1 MSIENIN
8 INDMIRVSKSVLGKE
23 ESDAV
28 ENIIRNI
35 GYLGMG
41 QEVGSFENELE
52 LYIGNPDYKAVCVN
66 TGTSALHLAIE
77 SVTNAGDEILV
88 PSFTYVATYQAI
100 TAAGCIPVSCEV
112 NKDTLLIDL
121 NDARKRVTNK
131 TKVILPVLY
140 ASNPSNLKEVY
151 ALANE
156 FKLRVI
162 EDSAHAFGCNF
173 NGKKI
178 GAQGD
183 IICFSFD
190 GIKNITSG
198 EGGAIFTSDKKVIE
212 YVKDARLLGVEKD
225 SEKRYKGERSWEFDV
240 SIQGYR
246 YHMSNIFAA
255 IGRVQ
260 LRRFEKEF
268 AASRK
273 HIAKK
278 YTSFLK
284 NNMKVKLIEMDY
296 DNIVPHIFPIRIK
309 GGSRDYLFDKF
320 KEIGIQ
326 CGMHYK
332 PNHLLTKYKTSYSL
346 PVTEKA
352 YNEVI
357 TLPLHPEI
365 TDLEIKKICL
375 IINKI

>member
-1 MSIENIN
+1 
-8 INDMIRVSKSVLGKE
+8 MIRVSKSIVGQE
-23 ESDAV
+23 ESEAV
-28 ENIIRNI
+28 ENVIRTI

-41 QEVGSFENELE
+41 EEVGRFESELE

-66 TGTSALHLAIE
+66 SGTSALHLAIE
-77 SVTNAGDEILV
+77 SVTNPGDEILV

-121 NDARKRVTNK
+121 NDARNRVTNK

-140 ASNPSNLKEVY
+140 ASNPGNLKEIYVM
-151 ALANE
+151 ANE
-156 FKLRVI
+156 FNLRVI
-162 EDSAHAFGCNF
+162 EDSAHAFGCNYKE
-173 NGKKI
+173 KKI

-198 EGGAIFTSDKKVIE
+198 EGGAIFTSDDKVIE

-225 SEKRYKGERSWEFDV
+225 SEKRYQGERSWDFDV
-240 SIQGYR
+240 TVQGYR
-246 YHMSNIFAA
+246 FHMSNIFAA

-260 LRRFEKEF
+260 LKRFEKEF
-268 AASRK
+268 VVNRK

-278 YTSFLK
+278 YTRLLI
-284 NNMKVKLIEMDY
+284 NNMNIKLIDMDY
-296 DNIVPHIFPIRIK
+296 DNIVPHIFPILVQ
-309 GGSRDYLFDKF
+309 GGLRDHLFDKL
-320 KEIGIQ
+320 KENGIQ

-332 PNHLLTKYKTSYSL
+332 PNHLLTKYKISYSL

-352 YNEVI
+352 YTQVL

-365 TDLEIKKICL
+365 TDLEIEKICQ
-375 IINKI
+375 IINTI

>member
-1 MSIENIN
+1 MES
-8 INDMIRVSKSVLGKE
+8 MIRVSKSVVGQE
-23 ESDAV
+23 ESEAV
-28 ENIIRNI
+28 ENVIRNI

-41 QEVGSFENELE
+41 EEVGSFENELE

-77 SVTNAGDEILV
+77 SVTNPGDEILV
-88 PSFTYVATYQAI
+88 PSFTFVATYQAI
-100 TAAGCIPVSCEV
+100 TAAGCIPISCEV
-112 NKDTLLIDL
+112 NKDTLLLDV
-121 NDARKRVTNK
+121 NDARNRVTNK

-140 ASNPSNLKEVY
+140 ASNPGNLKEIYV
-151 ALANE
+151 LANE
-156 FKLRVI
+156 FNLRVI
-162 EDSAHAFGCNF
+162 EDSAHAFGCNY

-240 SIQGYR
+240 TIQGYR

-268 AASRK
+268 AVSRK
-273 HIAKK
+273 NIAKK
-278 YTSFLK
+278 YTSCLK
-284 NNMKVKLIEMDY
+284 NNTNIKLIEMDY
-296 DNIVPHIFPIRIK
+296 EYIVPHIFPILIK
-309 GGSRDYLFDKF
+309 GGLRDKLFDELDKN
-320 KEIGIQ
+320 GIQ

-346 PVTEKA
+346 PLTEKA
-352 YNEVI
+352 YSQI
-357 TLPLHPEI
+357 LTLPLHPGILDSDIE
-365 TDLEIKKICL
+365 KICK

>member
-1 MSIENIN
+1 
-8 INDMIRVSKSVLGKE
+8 MIRVSKSVVGKE
-23 ESDAV
+23 ESEAV

-41 QEVGSFENELE
+41 EEVGSFEKELE

-66 TGTSALHLAIE
+66 SGTSALHLAIE
-77 SVTNAGDEILV
+77 AVTNPGDEILV
-88 PSFTYVATYQAI
+88 PSFTYVATFQAI
-100 TAAGCIPVSCEV
+100 TAAGCVPVSCEV
-112 NKDTLLIDL
+112 NDDTLLIDL
-121 NDARKRVTNK
+121 NDARERVTNK

-151 ALANE
+151 AFADE

-162 EDSAHAFGCNF
+162 EDSAHAFGCNY

-198 EGGAIFTSDKKVIE
+198 EGGAIFTSDVKVIE

-268 AASRK
+268 AVSRK
-273 HIAKK
+273 YIAKK
-278 YTSFLK
+278 YTSLLK
-284 NNMKVKLIEMDY
+284 NNMNIKLIDMDY
-296 DNIVPHIFPIRIK
+296 DNIVPHIFPILIQ
-309 GGSRDYLFDKF
+309 GGYRDHLFDKL

-352 YNEVI
+352 YDQVL

-365 TDLEIKKICL
+365 TDESVNKICSL
-375 IINKI
+375 INYNK

>member
-1 MSIENIN
+1 MES
-8 INDMIRVSKSVLGKE
+8 MIRVSKSVVGQE
-23 ESDAV
+23 ESEAV
-28 ENIIRNI
+28 ENVIRNI

-41 QEVGSFENELE
+41 EEVKNFENELE

-66 TGTSALHLAIE
+66 TGTSALHIAIE
-77 SVTNAGDEILV
+77 SVTNPGDEILV
-88 PSFTYVATYQAI
+88 PSFTFIATYQAI
-100 TAAGCIPVSCEV
+100 TAAGCIPISCEV

-121 NDARKRVTNK
+121 NDARERVTNK

-140 ASNPSNLKEVY
+140 ASNPGNLKEIY

-162 EDSAHAFGCNF
+162 EDSAHAFGCNY

-198 EGGAIFTSDKKVIE
+198 EGGAIFTSDTKVIE

-240 SIQGYR
+240 TIQGYR

-260 LRRFEKEF
+260 LRKFEKEF
-268 AASRK
+268 AVSRK

-278 YTSFLK
+278 YTSLLK
-284 NNMKVKLIEMDY
+284 NNMNIKLIDMDY
-296 DNIVPHIFPIRIK
+296 DNIVPHIFPILVK
-309 GGSRDYLFDKF
+309 GGLRNQLFDKF
-320 KEIGIQ
+320 KENGVQ

-352 YNEVI
+352 YGEI
-357 TLPLHPEI
+357 LTLPLHPEI
-365 TDLEIKKICL
+365 TDLEIEKIHK

>member
-1 MSIENIN
+1 
-8 INDMIRVSKSVLGKE
+8 MIRVSKSVVGQE

-28 ENIIRNI
+28 ENVIKNI

-41 QEVGSFENELE
+41 EEVGSFEKELE
-52 LYIGNPDYKAVCVN
+52 LYIGNPEYKAVCVN

-77 SVTNAGDEILV
+77 SVTNPGDEILV
-88 PSFTYVATYQAI
+88 PSFTFIATYQAI
-100 TAAGCIPVSCEV
+100 TAAGCIPISCEV

-121 NDARKRVTNK
+121 NDARVRVTNK

-140 ASNPSNLKEVY
+140 ASNPGDLLGIY

-156 FKLRVI
+156 FNLRVI
-162 EDSAHAFGCNF
+162 EDSAHAFGCNY

-198 EGGAIFTSDKKVIE
+198 EGGAIFTSDIKVIAH
-212 YVKDARLLGVEKD
+212 VKDARLLGVEKD
-225 SEKRYKGERSWEFDV
+225 SEKRYKGERSWDFDV
-240 SIQGYR
+240 SVQGYR

-268 AASRK
+268 AISRK
-273 HIAKK
+273 NIAKK
-278 YTSFLK
+278 YSRLLK
-284 NNMKVKLIEMDY
+284 NNKHVKLIEMDY
-296 DNIVPHIFPIRIK
+296 ENIVPHIFPILVK
-309 GGSRDYLFDKF
+309 GGLRDQLFDKF
-320 KEIGIQ
+320 EENGIQ

-352 YNEVI
+352 YDQI
-357 TLPLHPEI
+357 LTIPLHPEI
-365 TDLEIKKICL
+365 TDLEIEKICK
-375 IINKI
+375 IINQI

>member
-1 MSIENIN
+1 MES
-8 INDMIRVSKSVLGKE
+8 MIRVSKSVVGKE

-28 ENIIRNI
+28 ENVIRNI

-41 QEVGSFENELE
+41 EEVGSFENELE
-52 LYIGNPDYKAVCVN
+52 LYIGNIDYKAVCVN
-66 TGTSALHLAIE
+66 SGTSALHLSIE
-77 SVTNAGDEILV
+77 AVTNPGDEILV
-88 PSFTYVATYQAI
+88 PSFTYIATYQAI

-140 ASNPSNLKEVY
+140 ASNPYNLNKVY
-151 ALANE
+151 ALADE
-156 FKLRVI
+156 FNLRVI
-162 EDSAHAFGCNF
+162 EDSAHAFGCNY

-225 SEKRYKGERSWEFDV
+225 SEKRYRGERSWEFDV
-240 SIQGYR
+240 TNQGYR
-246 YHMSNIFAA
+246 FHMSNIFAA

-268 AASRK
+268 AIARK
-273 HIAKK
+273 NIAKK
-278 YTSFLK
+278 YSSLLK
-284 NNMKVKLIEMDY
+284 NNTKIKLIEMDY
-296 DNIVPHIFPIRIK
+296 TNIVPHIFPILVK
-309 GGSRDYLFDKF
+309 GGLRDQLFDKL
-320 KEIGIQ
+320 KANSIQ

-332 PNHLLTKYKTSYSL
+332 PNHLLSKYKTSYSL
-346 PVTEKA
+346 PVSEKA
-352 YNEVI
+352 YSQVLTI
-357 TLPLHPEI
+357 PLHPEI
-365 TDLEIKKICL
+365 NQLEIKKICQ

>member
-1 MSIENIN
+1 MESI
-8 INDMIRVSKSVLGKE
+8 IRVSKSVVGQE
-23 ESDAV
+23 ESEAV
-28 ENIIRNI
+28 ENVIRNI

-41 QEVGSFENELE
+41 EEVKNFENELE

-66 TGTSALHLAIE
+66 TGTSALHIAIE
-77 SVTNAGDEILV
+77 SVTNPGDEILV
-88 PSFTYVATYQAI
+88 PSFTFIATYQAI
-100 TAAGCIPVSCEV
+100 TAAGCIPISCEI
-112 NKDTLLIDL
+112 NKDTLLMDL
-121 NDARKRVTNK
+121 NDARERVTNK

-140 ASNPSNLKEVY
+140 ASNPGNLKEIY

-162 EDSAHAFGCNF
+162 EDSAHAFGCNY

-198 EGGAIFTSDKKVIE
+198 EGGAIFTSDVKVME

-225 SEKRYKGERSWEFDV
+225 SEKRYKSERSWDFDV

-268 AASRK
+268 AISRK
-273 HIAKK
+273 NIAKK
-278 YTSFLK
+278 YSRLLK
-284 NNMKVKLIEMDY
+284 NNTNIKLIEMDY
-296 DNIVPHIFPIRIK
+296 ENIVPHIFPILIK
-309 GGSRDYLFDKF
+309 GGKRDQLFDKL
-320 KEIGIQ
+320 KENGIQ

-352 YNEVI
+352 YDQVL

-365 TDLEIKKICL
+365 TEESVNKICNL
-375 IINKI
+375 LTINKL

>member
-1 MSIENIN
+1 MES
-8 INDMIRVSKSVLGKE
+8 MIRVSKSIVGKE

-28 ENIIRNI
+28 ENVIRNI

-41 QEVGSFENELE
+41 EEVGSFENELE
-52 LYIGNPDYKAVCVN
+52 SYIGNIDYKAVCVN
-66 TGTSALHLAIE
+66 SGTSALHLSIE
-77 SVTNAGDEILV
+77 AVTNPGDEILV
-88 PSFTYVATYQAI
+88 PSFTYIATYQAI

-112 NKDTLLIDL
+112 NEDTLLIDL

-140 ASNPSNLKEVY
+140 ASNPSNLNKVY
-151 ALANE
+151 ALADE
-156 FKLRVI
+156 FNLRVI
-162 EDSAHAFGCNF
+162 EDSAHAFGCNY

-212 YVKDARLLGVEKD
+212 YIKDARLLGVEKD
-225 SEKRYKGERSWEFDV
+225 SEKRYRGERSWEFDV
-240 SIQGYR
+240 TNQGYR
-246 YHMSNIFAA
+246 FHMSNIFAA

-268 AASRK
+268 AISRK
-273 HIAKK
+273 NIAKK
-278 YTSFLK
+278 YSSLLK
-284 NNMKVKLIEMDY
+284 NNTNIKLIEMDY
-296 DNIVPHIFPIRIK
+296 TNIVPHIFPILVK
-309 GGSRDYLFDKF
+309 GGLRDQLFDKL
-320 KEIGIQ
+320 KANSIQ

-332 PNHLLTKYKTSYSL
+332 PNHLLSKYKTSYSL
-346 PVTEKA
+346 PVSEKA
-352 YNEVI
+352 YSQVLTI
-357 TLPLHPEI
+357 PLHPEI
-365 TDLEIKKICL
+365 TQLEIKKICQ
-375 IINKI
+375 IINKIQR

>member
-1 MSIENIN
+1 MES
-8 INDMIRVSKSVLGKE
+8 MIRVSKSVVGQE
-23 ESDAV
+23 ESEAV
-28 ENIIRNI
+28 ENVIRNI

-41 QEVGSFENELE
+41 EEVKNFENELE

-66 TGTSALHLAIE
+66 TGTSALHIAIE
-77 SVTNAGDEILV
+77 SVTNPGDEILV
-88 PSFTYVATYQAI
+88 PSFTFIATYQAI
-100 TAAGCIPVSCEV
+100 TAAGCIPISCEV

-140 ASNPSNLKEVY
+140 ASNPGNLKEIY

-162 EDSAHAFGCNF
+162 EDSAHAFGCNY

-198 EGGAIFTSDKKVIE
+198 EGGAIFTSDTKVIE

-240 SIQGYR
+240 TIQGYR

-268 AASRK
+268 AVSRK
-273 HIAKK
+273 NISKK
-278 YTSFLK
+278 YTSCLK
-284 NNMKVKLIEMDY
+284 NNTNIKLIEMDY
-296 DNIVPHIFPIRIK
+296 ENIVPHIFPILIK
-309 GGSRDYLFDKF
+309 GGLRDKLFDELDKN
-320 KEIGIQ
+320 GIQ

-346 PVTEKA
+346 PLTEKA
-352 YNEVI
+352 YSQI
-357 TLPLHPEI
+357 LTLPLHPGILDSDIE
-365 TDLEIKKICL
+365 KICK